1 MIDLTM
7 LYCFIVGMALLNLV
21 FNCLALYRG
30 GLELAFLNERKKQG
44 FGSFFEIHKI
54 AYIKTLIW
62 LVLYVCI
69 VGFTAA
75 RLLYFSG
82 LWSIETALVGLVLMV
97 FFTKERLHYIT
108 ATFVMVRV
116 NK

>member
-7 LYCFIVGMALLNLV
+7 SYCFIVGMALLNLV
-21 FNCLALYRG
+21 FNRLALYR
-30 GLELAFLNERKKQG
+30 GLELAFLNERKKHG

-54 AYIKTLIW
+54 AYIKTLIC